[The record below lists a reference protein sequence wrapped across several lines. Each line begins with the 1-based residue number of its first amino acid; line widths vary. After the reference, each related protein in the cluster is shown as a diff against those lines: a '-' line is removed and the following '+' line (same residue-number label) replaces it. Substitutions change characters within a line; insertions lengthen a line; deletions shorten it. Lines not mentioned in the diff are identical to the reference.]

1 MDSDSG
7 HTMDLDSVCV
17 IDSDLECVITPG
29 EQLLSFFLGG
39 LESSI
44 GAACKDGWQFVARW
58 KNSGSGVAL
67 APISLIFSLS
77 MLTEDHLWLQ
87 VF

>member
-1 MDSDSG
+1 MDLDLGPTIDSDSGCTMDSDSG

-44 GAACKDGWQFVARW
+44 GAACKDG
-58 KNSGSGVAL
+58 
-67 APISLIFSLS
+67 
-77 MLTEDHLWLQ
+77 
-87 VF
+87 